1 MSGNVPYVAGPC
13 FRYTQDAVV
22 VLAHM
27 DYRDDLV
34 DLLWRTLRSRVGE
47 TKPIQVFAGHSHI
60 RGYRWG
66 CHGTYPLVNLTEL
79 WKITIVYGKIR
90 YNW

>member
-1 MSGNVPYVAGPC
+1 MLPVSRTKSYLTCCDFQRTGPHGLSSE
-13 FRYTQDAVV
+13 DAVV

-34 DLLWRTLRSRVGE
+34 DFIWRSLRLRLGE

-60 RGYRWG
+60 RGYRRNVMG
-66 CHGTYPLVNLTEL
+66 MV
-79 WKITIVYGKIR
+79 IV
-90 YNW
+90 